1 MHTNQTNQ
9 TYTQITFKTEFETS
23 QLLED
28 FVDYC
33 AEVGALSVS
42 IEDSLADTPDE
53 KPVYGEPG
61 YEVDLGWNKSNVTVL
76 IDNSITIDAF
86 LHDLKE
92 LSELDNL
99 PEYTTEAVD
108 EQDWVSITQS
118 QFDPIPVGNKLVI
131 MPSWHI
137 EESLNNNTFGD
148 RAVISLDP
156 GLAFGTGSH
165 PTTNLCLQWIEQNI
179 NQDTLNVLD
188 YGCGSGIL
196 AIASAKMYAQN
207 IVGVDID
214 EQAVESARYNA
225 SNNQCNINF
234 HLPDDEAWLNHN
246 PSIFNI
252 VIANI
257 LSNPLKLMCG
267 LLTNRVQAGGYLVLS
282 GILARQAHEIQE
294 VYKPYMH
301 MEVWQELDGW
311 VCMVGKK

>member
-1 MHTNQTNQ
+1 MQTQ
-9 TYTQITFKTEFETS
+9 TLNNIYTQITFDVEFANT

-28 FVDYC
+28 FVDFC
-33 AEVGALSVS
+33 AEAGALSVS
-42 IEDSLADTPDE
+42 IEDALADTLDE

-61 YEVDLGWNKSNVTVL
+61 YEVALGWNKSKVTVL
-76 IDNSITIDAF
+76 IDSSLTIDIF
-86 LHDLKE
+86 LSELLE
-92 LSELDNL
+92 LSELESL
-99 PEYTTEAVD
+99 PTYTSEEIND
-108 EQDWVSITQS
+108 QDWVSITQS
-118 QFDPIPVGNKLVI
+118 QFEPIPIGNKLVI

-137 EESLNNNTFGD
+137 EESLSNNKFGS
-148 RAVISLDP
+148 RTVISLDP

-179 NQDTLNVLD
+179 NQDTDDVLD

-196 AIASAKMYAQN
+196 AIASAKMQAKN

-214 EQAVESARYNA
+214 AQAVESAKYNSA
-225 SNNQCNINF
+225 NNNCSINF
-234 HLPDDEAWLNHN
+234 YLPDDEEWIKHN
-246 PSIFNI
+246 PNTFKI
-252 VIANI
+252 VLANI

-267 LLTNRVQAGGYLVLS
+267 LLTNRVQPGGYLVLS

>member
-1 MHTNQTNQ
+1 MQKTN
-9 TYTQITFKTEFETS
+9 TYTQIIFDVEFANT

-28 FVDYC
+28 FVDFC
-33 AEVGALSVS
+33 SESGALSVS
-42 IEDSLADTPDE
+42 IEDALADTLDE

-61 YEVDLGWNKSNVTVL
+61 YEVDLGWNKSKVTAL
-76 IDNSITIDAF
+76 LDNSMSLDIF
-86 LHDLKE
+86 LAELLE
-92 LSELDNL
+92 LSEIESL
-99 PEYTTEAVD
+99 PPYTTENID
-108 EQDWVSITQS
+108 DQDWVSITQS

-137 EESLNNNTFGD
+137 QESLNNNTFGD

-179 NQDTLNVLD
+179 NQGITDILD

-196 AIASAKMYAQN
+196 AIAAHKMGAKN

-214 EQAVESARYNA
+214 TQAVESAKYNS
-225 SNNQCNINF
+225 SNNNCTDINF
-234 HLPDDEAWLNHN
+234 YQPNNESWLNYN
-246 PSIFNI
+246 PSTFNI
-252 VIANI
+252 VLANI

-267 LLTNRVQAGGYLVLS
+267 LLANRVNHTGGYLVLS

-311 VCMVGKK
+311 VCMVGRK